1 MKGPLVAAGLALAVG
16 VLAERA
22 ALNGEWNSR
31 QVAVDAAVG
40 VASVLAGLVA
50 WIARPRSLV
59 GPVLVAI
66 GGLWFLGSFGYG
78 HDMAAVDYVGFPLQG
93 WHDVLLVALLLAVT
107 PGGVREPAARVIVI
121 GALAAQTV
129 LALGRLLL
137 RPPLDATTC
146 FCVGNRITG
155 ITEPA
160 AYDAVVRSAGLVEA
174 GFAVAALVLLA
185 LRWRAAAPTARRTL
199 APLVGAGAVAAALT
213 VYTRVTTK
221 VLTTPTPSGDTLLE
235 AMAVARIAI
244 PVAIVFSLLRG
255 RRARARVADVVIS
268 LDRGDTDAA
277 MRRALADPRL
287 QLLRWEDGAYRDG
300 EGRAVPLPAPGEPL
314 SATLLERDGTA
325 LGALV
330 HDAAL
335 REEPEL
341 LDAVAAAGRL
351 ALHNE
356 RLLEDA
362 RASRRRI
369 VESGDAERRQLERDL
384 HDGAQQRLVALLLS
398 LRTLERRTGEAGDV
412 ALADQ
417 LDALAAELSGALGEI
432 RDLAHG
438 IRPPVLEEEGLGPA
452 LLALAARVPVTVEA
466 DVRLSR
472 RLEPAVETA
481 GYFAAAEALAN
492 ALKYAGAAHVRL
504 TAGEDGAGLVI
515 SVRDDGR
522 GGADPSHGSGLV
534 GLGDRLEALGGSLTV
549 ESPAG
554 GGTTVTARL
563 PAHAG

>member
-1 MKGPLVAAGLALAVG
+1 
-16 VLAERA
+16 
-22 ALNGEWNSR
+22 
-31 QVAVDAAVG
+31 VAVE
-40 VASVLAGLVA
+40 
-50 WIARPRSLV
+50 IACL
-59 GPVLVAI
+59 
-66 GGLWFLGSFGYG
+66 
-78 HDMAAVDYVGFPLQG
+78 
-93 WHDVLLVALLLAVT
+93 
-107 PGGVREPAARVIVI
+107 RVEV
-121 GALAAQTV
+121 
-129 LALGRLLL
+129 
-137 RPPLDATTC
+137 
-146 FCVGNRITG
+146 
-155 ITEPA
+155 
-160 AYDAVVRSAGLVEA
+160 
-174 GFAVAALVLLA
+174 
-185 LRWRAAAPTARRTL
+185 
-199 APLVGAGAVAAALT
+199 
-213 VYTRVTTK
+213 
-221 VLTTPTPSGDTLLE
+221 
-235 AMAVARIAI
+235 
-244 PVAIVFSLLRG
+244 
-255 RRARARVADVVIS
+255 
-268 LDRGDTDAA
+268 
-277 MRRALADPRL
+277 RL
-287 QLLRWEDGAYRDG
+287 QLE
-300 EGRAVPLPAPGEPL
+300 EVESSRARIVQAG
-314 SATLLERDGTA
+314 
-325 LGALV
+325 V
-330 HDAAL
+330 
-335 REEPEL
+335 EE
-341 LDAVAAAGRL
+341 
-351 ALHNE
+351 
-356 RLLEDA
+356 
-362 RASRRRI
+362 RRR
-369 VESGDAERRQLERDL
+369 LERDL